1 MRLLRLLSRFLALPL
16 ILVPALL
23 TALLLLAVA
32 TQPGTRLLLQ
42 QGADFL
48 PGELR
53 IGEIRGSL
61 AGGLRL
67 RDLAYTHPALR
78 ARAQQLDLDL
88 ELAQLLRRTV
98 HVAHLEGRG
107 LEITLTPDQEAP
119 EPPPEAAAF
128 PLPDAIPMPVT
139 VDLPR
144 GELHEIRLHPAE
156 GTEPIVL
163 DRLALGL
170 HLDARRLQL
179 RHLDLQA
186 PQGRLHALGRVTL
199 ARPYALGLAAE
210 WSLALPPEAA
220 RPLRADR
227 ARGRLVLD
235 GDLTHLALQHHLQEP
250 MQARTRGHVRHPLT
264 HPDWDLNHRWE
275 AFTLALA
282 EDRSLQLDAG
292 TLVTRGTPGDYRL
305 GLHTALTA
313 APLPRQALALSARGD
328 PQGLQLTPLSLSGE
342 TGQLQVAGRIGWTR
356 GLDWA
361 LDLRGRDL
369 DPSALAAELP
379 GRLQLQATT
388 RGRIAPDAP
397 LEARVNLAQLSGT
410 LRERPIRGQGEVRVD
425 DRRLE
430 IPGLNLAAGDNHL
443 EARGRLADTLDLDF
457 RLQAPALETLWP
469 GLVGRLEAEGR
480 VQGTPQAPVLTTRA
494 RGSGLELGN
503 LGLKRLDLDLQAGTA
518 VDAPLRLDLGL
529 EDLHTAAGTV
539 LQRLTLEGRGTT
551 GTHRLDL
558 ALEGG
563 PAGGNVYGD
572 LALEGALPQG
582 LRGPLHWNG
591 TLTALD
597 LRPPFG
603 GPWGLQERA
612 ALHASPS
619 RAGTEP
625 ICLMQDK
632 ARLCLQGDWSGEG
645 GTRAEARLSQ
655 LPLDLLQAWL
665 PPNLGLEGRVDGGA
679 RLRLDPGPT
688 PKWNLEAHLTPGD
701 GRLRILDEDGT
712 LQTVPFRDARADL
725 RLQDRDLEA
734 SLGLDIA
741 TQGHIRARLRG
752 RGREDG
758 DLALEGQ
765 ARLTLEDLTWMD
777 PLIPQ
782 VKDLRGRVQG
792 DLDMGGSLRAPRLD
806 GRLTLS
812 EGVVTLPEAG
822 ITLKDM
828 RLDLHNEGR
837 ERLRLTGRLRS
848 GEGSLTLEG
857 DVQRA
862 DDGPPPV
869 RLQVRGEDFLALRRP
884 DVQAVISPDLNITAI
899 GRRVIVTGDV
909 AVPRALLELAE
920 LPPQAVEVSEDE
932 VIVQEAREESGAPLL
947 VVARV
952 GVTLGEEVRIRG
964 YGLDARLGGELQVQ
978 QSPGLPTRLLGQ
990 IRIQEGRYK
999 AYGQDLTV
1007 ERGLLLFQG
1016 PPENPGLDLR
1026 AVRRIPAHE
1035 VTVGLEMGGTLE
1047 HPRSR
1052 VFSDP
1057 PMEETEALAFLVT
1070 GRPLSGAGEGDGNAI
1085 ASAIA
1090 VYGIERGAF
1099 IIDRL
1104 GSELGL
1110 DEFTVDTETG
1120 LDEAALMMGEQL
1132 SSRLF
1137 LRYSVGLFDRVN
1149 TLMLR
1154 YSLSPHLSL
1163 ETRSSSENQSMDL
1176 IYRLER

>member
-1 MRLLRLLSRFLALPL
+1 MRLLRRLLRSLGLTL
-16 ILVPALL
+16 ILVPLL
-23 TALLLLAVA
+23 LIALLLLAVH
-32 TQPGTRLLLQ
+32 TQTGTRLLLQ
-42 QGADFL
+42 QGAGL
-48 PGELR
+48 PPGELH
-53 IGEIRGSL
+53 IGKIQGSL
-61 AGGLRL
+61 AGGLQL
-67 RDLAYTHPALR
+67 QDLAYTHPALR
-78 ARAQQLDLDL
+78 ARAQRLHLEL

-98 HVAHLEGRG
+98 RVAHLETRG
-107 LEITLTPDQEAP
+107 LTVTLTPGGEPSGPTREAP
-119 EPPPEAAAF
+119 FA
-128 PLPDAIPMPVT
+128 LPAAIPMPVT
-139 VDLPR
+139 VDLRR
-144 GELHEIRLHPAE
+144 GVLQDSRLHPAE
-156 GTEPIVL
+156 DAAPIVV

-199 ARPYALGLAAE
+199 AQPYALGLAAD
-210 WSLALPPEAA
+210 WSLSLPPAA
-220 RPLRADR
+220 ANPLQAERAQ
-227 ARGRLVLD
+227 GRLVLD
-235 GDLTHLALQHHLQEP
+235 GDLTDLALQHRLEGP
-250 MQARTRGHVRHPLT
+250 MRAQTQGRIQHPLT
-264 HPDWDLNHRWE
+264 APAWDLSHHWE
-275 AFTLALA
+275 ALPLVLS
-282 EDRSLQLDAG
+282 EDLRLQLDSG
-292 TLVTRGTPGDYRL
+292 TLVTRGGPEDYRL

-313 APLPRQALALSARGD
+313 APLPRQDLALSARGD
-328 PQGLQLTPLSLSGE
+328 PQGLQLAPLSLSGA
-342 TGQLQVAGRIGWTR
+342 TGQWQVAGRIGWSQ
-356 GLDWA
+356 GLEWM
-361 LDLRGRDL
+361 LDLNGRDL
-369 DPSALAAELP
+369 APSALSPELP
-379 GRLQLQATT
+379 GRLQLQAAT
-388 RGRIAPDAP
+388 RGRLPSDAP

-410 LRERPIRGQGEVRVD
+410 FRNRPIQGRGEVRMSG
-425 DRRLE
+425 RQLE
-430 IPGLNLAAGDNHL
+430 IPGLNLAAGDNRL

-457 RLQAPALETLWP
+457 RLQAPTLETLWP
-469 GLVGRLEAEGR
+469 GLLGRLEAEGH
-480 VQGTPQAPVLTTRA
+480 VQGTPKAPVLTARA
-494 RGSGLELGN
+494 RGNNLALGD
-503 LGLKRLDLDLQAGTA
+503 LGLDRLDLDLQAGA
-518 VDAPLRLDLGL
+518 AADAPLRLDLRLG
-529 EDLHTAAGTV
+529 DLRTAAGTV
-539 LQRLTLEGRGTT
+539 LDDLTLAGRGTVADHRLTLA
-551 GTHRLDL
+551 L
-558 ALEGG
+558 AGG
-563 PAGGNVYGD
+563 PAGGNAHGD
-572 LALEGALPQG
+572 LSLEGALPDG
-582 LRGPLHWNG
+582 LQAPMDWNG
-591 TLTALD
+591 TLTD
-597 LRPPFG
+597 LNLHSPLSGTWR
-603 GPWGLQERA
+603 LQEPA
-612 ALHASPS
+612 ALHAGATA
-619 RAGTEP
+619 AGSGP
-625 ICLMQDK
+625 ICLIQDE
-632 ARLCLQGDWSGEG
+632 ARLCLRGDWSGERG
-645 GTRAEARLSQ
+645 ISQAEARLMQ
-655 LPLDLLQAWL
+655 LPLDLLQPWL
-665 PPNLGLEGRVDGGA
+665 PPNLGLEGRVAGGA
-679 RLRLDPGPT
+679 RLRLDPNLT
-688 PKWNLEAHLTPGD
+688 LEAHLTPGD
-701 GRLRILDEDGT
+701 GLIRILDEEGT
-712 LQTVPFRDARADL
+712 LQSVPFRDARAEL

-734 SLGLDIA
+734 RLELDIA
-741 TQGHIRARLRG
+741 TQGRIRARLQG
-752 RGREDG
+752 RGQEDG
-758 DLALEGQ
+758 DLALDGQ
-765 ARLTLEDLTWMD
+765 AGLTLEDLTWMD

-782 VKDLRGRVQG
+782 VRDLKGRVRG
-792 DLDMGGSLRAPRLD
+792 DLDIGGSLQAPRLD
-806 GRLTLS
+806 GRLVLS
-812 EGVVTLPEAG
+812 EGSVTLPEAG

-837 ERLRLTGRLRS
+837 ERLRLDGRLRS

-869 RLQVRGEDFLALRRP
+869 RLQIQGEDFLALRRP

-920 LPPQAVEVSEDE
+920 LPPQAVTVSGDE
-932 VIVQEAREESGAPLL
+932 VIVQEAREETGAPLL

-1026 AVRRIPAHE
+1026 AVRRIPVHE

-1047 HPRSR
+1047 QPRSR

-1057 PMEETEALAFLVT
+1057 PMEETEALAFLFT

-1099 IIDRL
+1099 ITDRL

-1120 LDEAALMMGEQL
+1120 LDEAALMMGKQL

-1163 ETRSSSENQSMDL
+1163 ETRSSSEDQSMDL